1 MIFSIAHWSVL
12 TSYVQLWSQ
21 EFGQNPGLYGK
32 TMLLVGVFENILD
45 VRQCIHDLGV
55 SFAFTR
61 RSEGG
66 GTVQSLA
73 SLSSLSSC
81 CHPAMEVRG
90 TEPRVKEPKISTLV
104 WSPLVNGEVCLRYYG
119 YYSLHIKYKITLPD
133 PWCEVWF
140 EYCVLCIK
148 HSERQPFPSP
158 PTLRSFYPQGRAASG
173 KGTLGSCILCLPAL
187 TECWDEGKS
196 TMLSSLQPC
205 VVGQNDLL
213 CRNCSLS
220 KHSLQ
225 LCLVTKHSRAL
236 WEWGVH
242 LLLRVADKVSETL
255 FSLPIKERKCAMKW
269 KRIFLK
275 GPPERGMVER
285 KVIKPRVRSTPA
297 CLAVP
302 SVQVV

>member
-12 TSYVQLWSQ
+12 TSYVRLWSQ

-81 CHPAMEVRG
+81 CHPAKEVRG

-104 WSPLVNGEVCLRYYG
+104 WSPLVNGEACLRYYG
-119 YYSLHIKYKITLPD
+119 YYSLHIKCKIILPD

-140 EYCVLCIK
+140 EYCVLNTPK
-148 HSERQPFPSP
+148 DNPSPSP
-158 PTLRSFYPQGRAASG
+158 PPFIPRAGQGSQWQRDVGKLYPLPTRAHWVLRRREERDALLTTTSRCRA
-173 KGTLGSCILCLPAL
+173 KWFAL
-187 TECWDEGKS
+187 QE
-196 TMLSSLQPC
+196 
-205 VVGQNDLL
+205 
-213 CRNCSLS
+213 
-220 KHSLQ
+220 LQ
-225 LCLVTKHSRAL
+225 LIEAQPAAVSGDKAFT
-236 WEWGVH
+236 GP
-242 LLLRVADKVSETL
+242 LRVRGSLALEGGRQSQCDFV
-255 FSLPIKERKCAMKW
+255 FSTYQEKEVCNEMKTNFSKGSSGERNGW
-269 KRIFLK
+269 K
-275 GPPERGMVER
+275 E
-285 KVIKPRVRSTPA
+285 SD
-297 CLAVP
+297 
-302 SVQVV
+302 